1 MNTNENLIDEYNI
14 IETILKMMEKAEQ
27 FIDKSGVEK
36 KAIVLNNLKSL
47 LGEEIYDRY
56 RYLIMGVIDFAVEV
70 SKGRKINLNNIK
82 KKFCCLNI

>member
-1 MNTNENLIDEYNI
+1 MNDNLIDEDNI

-36 KAIVLNNLKSL
+36 KAMVINNIKSII
-47 LGEEIYDRY
+47 GDESYNRY
-56 RYLIMGVIDFAVEV
+56 KYLIFPIIDFIVSV

-82 KKFCCLNI
+82 KKFCCLSIK

>member
-1 MNTNENLIDEYNI
+1 MNTDESLINEDNI

-36 KAIVLNNLKSL
+36 KVIVLNNLKSL
-47 LGEEIYDRY
+47 LGHDSYERY
-56 RYLIMGVIDFAVEV
+56 KYLIMGIIDFTVEI

-82 KKFCCLNI
+82 KKFCCLSI

>member
-1 MNTNENLIDEYNI
+1 MNTDESLINEDNI

-36 KAIVLNNLKSL
+36 KVIVLNNLKSL
-47 LGEEIYDRY
+47 LGDDSYERY
-56 RYLIMGVIDFAVEV
+56 KYIIIGLIDFAVEI

-82 KKFCCLNI
+82 KKFCCLSI

>member
-1 MNTNENLIDEYNI
+1 MNTDESLINEDNI

-27 FIDKSGVEK
+27 FIDKSGLEK

-47 LGEEIYDRY
+47 LGDDSYERY
-56 RYLIMGVIDFAVEV
+56 KYLIMGVIDFAVEI

-82 KKFCCLNI
+82 KKFCCLSI